1 MLASIRRIYKMR
13 LSHVQLPA
21 ISNEYG
27 EIMKC
32 WCCIFPQLVLLSIII
47 SANTEGVNTIMQLTS
62 PSFENQKHVAKKF
75 TCDGEDISPALEW
88 SGAPAESKSFALIVD
103 DPDAP
108 DPANP
113 RMTWV
118 HWVLYNI
125 PATVSALP
133 EGVKDKNLPKGTLQG
148 LNDWKKSGYGGPC
161 PPIGKHRYFHKL
173 YALDIVL
180 PDLRHPT
187 KAKLEK
193 AMEGH
198 ILSKAELIGLYQRK

>member
-1 MLASIRRIYKMR
+1 LDKTYYFK
-13 LSHVQLPA
+13 
-21 ISNEYG
+21 G
-27 EIMKC
+27 EIMKS
-32 WCCIFPQLVLLSIII
+32 WCCILSQLVLLSIII
-47 SANTEGVNTIMQLTS
+47 SANAEGVNTIMQITS
-62 PSFENQKHVAKKF
+62 PGFENQESVAKKF

-88 SGAPAESKSFALIVD
+88 SGVPEGTKSFALIVD

-125 PATVSALP
+125 PATVSSLP
-133 EGVKDKNLPKGTLQG
+133 EGVKDKYLPKGTLQC
-148 LNDWKKSGYGGPC
+148 LNDWKKTGYGGPC

-173 YALDIVL
+173 YAVDIVL
-180 PDLRHPT
+180 PDLTRPT

-198 ILSKAELIGLYQRK
+198 VLSKAELIGLYQRK